1 MSLTLTDYSRRR
13 DYLSLTVIWGWNTKV
28 SQTFNKSPSVYKIP
42 FISSAI
48 CCWHIKALYELFP
61 CGERLHLYFSFFL
74 IETWG
79 KWLAR
84 ELAGDRPHTMQPY
97 ANIPTRHTP
106 HFHCAFE
113 DEMTKCIGAQW
124 CQTVEDFIRC
134 GTPQEIYSRE
144 FSRPDDVCLR
154 DLDPFKCDLS
164 RFGCAAFYDKMFSF
178 CYIILYYH
186 ITYIYC

>member
-1 MSLTLTDYSRRR
+1 MSVTLTDYSRRR

-28 SQTFNKSPSVYKIP
+28 SQTFNKSPRVYKIP
-42 FISSAI
+42 FVSSANMLLTM
-48 CCWHIKALYELFP
+48 WWTAPSLF
-61 CGERLHLYFSFFL
+61 RSLFLIFF

-84 ELAGDRPHTMQPY
+84 ELAGDRAHTTQPY

-134 GTPQEIYSRE
+134 GTPQGIYSRE

-154 DLDPFKCDLS
+154 DIDPFECALL
-164 RFGCAAFYDKMFSF
+164 RFVCAAFYGKMFF
-178 CYIILYYH
+178 FYIILYY
-186 ITYIYC
+186 I